1 MRLALVFTIFY
12 CLIGQNTAAQTL
24 TLTTEDYDPFDI
36 VDAKKGTFSG
46 LATDKVL
53 ELMRRSGE
61 KYTVA
66 AYPWARSFQMARN
79 DADTCVF
86 STTRTP
92 ERETMFKWIGPIAKM
107 NLAIFALA
115 NDKRHPKTLESLR
128 PYVLG
133 SYRNDAVGEFFALHG
148 FKTDLA
154 NRDDDNPK
162 KLMYGRF
169 DYWATEELHGKA
181 ILTKQGLS
189 EKIVPLF
196 RYKQDNLY
204 LACNIGLSQS
214 RKDRFDKILKKMEQD
229 GTFAAIEKKYK

>member
-1 MRLALVFTIFY
+1 MRQALIFTIFIS
-12 CLIGQNTAAQTL
+12 LIGQNAAAQSL
-24 TLTTEDYDPFDI
+24 ILTTEDYYPFDI
-36 VDAKKGTFSG
+36 VDAKNGTFSG
-46 LATDKVL
+46 VSTDKVL

-92 ERETMFKWIGPIAKM
+92 EREAMFKWIGPIAKM
-107 NLAIFALA
+107 NLVIFALA
-115 NDKRHPKTLESLR
+115 DDQRKPKTLESLR

-133 SYRNDAVGEFFALHG
+133 TYRNDAIGEFFALHG

-162 KLMYGRF
+162 KLIYGRF
-169 DYWATEELHGKA
+169 DFWATEELHGKA
-181 ILTKQGLS
+181 ILKQQGLG

-196 RYKQDNLY
+196 RFKQDNLY
-204 LACNIGLSQS
+204 LACNLGLSQS
-214 RKDRFDKILKKMEQD
+214 RQNRFDKILKKMERD
-229 GTFAAIEKKYK
+229 GTSAAINKKYK